1 MDMHA
6 LATIRSALRA
16 LRLERDLRGYG
27 EMTPERRRPLIERAL
42 SLLTA
47 IVPEAAKSPPDA
59 RRDRTNQRLRRG
71 LTCEW

>member
-1 MDMHA
+1 MDTHA

-27 EMTPERRRPLIERAL
+27 EMTPERWCPLIERAL

-47 IVPEAAKSPPDA
+47 IVSEAAKSPP
-59 RRDRTNQRLRRG
+59 RRAPRPHEPTLRRG